1 MKHTGMGLLQ
11 IVAERVISG
20 YLTSTGAHE
29 VKIVSGFEALG
40 GHGVDVVF
48 TRDGAQRQIK
58 VKPDPYYG
66 TDPSKVSDRARV
78 FYRANADSYAFEA
91 VANAATRTPGWIF
104 SSPADDIY
112 YYRLALTQ
120 QEDEILALSNEP
132 DEVFFSELA
141 IERDELQIIPLK
153 AARSWF
159 EAHFEEYT
167 RRPVMLGGAAAWY
180 RLVPRKEIEQSVP
193 GIVTVGSVFGAL
205 RHR

>member
-1 MKHTGMGLLQ
+1 MKQTGMGLLQ
-11 IVAERVISG
+11 TVAERVLAA
-20 YLTSTGAHE
+20 YLTSTGAQD
-29 VKIVSGFEALG
+29 VRIVSGFEAFG

-58 VKPDPYYG
+58 VKPDPYFG
-66 TDPSKVSDRARV
+66 TDSSKINDRTRV

-104 SSPADDIY
+104 SSPADEIY

-120 QEDEILALSNEP
+120 EEDEILALSNEP
-132 DEVFFSELA
+132 DEVLFSELT

-153 AARSWF
+153 TARTWF

-167 RRPVMLGGAAAWY
+167 PRPVMLGGAAAWY
-180 RLVPRKEIEQSVP
+180 RLVPRKDIEHSVG
-193 GIVTVGSVFGAL
+193 GIVTVGSVFGAM

>member
-1 MKHTGMGLLQ
+1 MKQTGMGLLQ
-11 IVAERVISG
+11 IVAERVLSAHLI
-20 YLTSTGAHE
+20 STGAQN
-29 VKIVSGFEALG
+29 VRIVSGFESFG

-58 VKPDPYYG
+58 VKPDPYFG
-66 TDPSKVSDRARV
+66 TDSSKINDRTRV

-104 SSPADDIY
+104 SSPADEIY

-120 QEDEILALSNEP
+120 EEDEILALSNEP
-132 DEVFFSELA
+132 DEVLFSELA

-167 RRPVMLGGAAAWY
+167 PRPVMLGGAAAWY
-180 RLVPRKEIEQSVP
+180 RLVPRKVIEQSVD
-193 GIVTVGSVFGAL
+193 GIVTVGSVFGAM

>member
-1 MKHTGMGLLQ
+1 MKQTGMGLLQ

-20 YLTSTGAHE
+20 YLTSTGAHD

-48 TRDGAQRQIK
+48 IRDGAQRQIK
-58 VKPDPYYG
+58 VKPDPYFG
-66 TDPSKVSDRARV
+66 TDSSKVSDRARV

-120 QEDEILALSNEP
+120 EEDEILALSNEP

-167 RRPVMLGGAAAWY
+167 PRPVMLGGTAAWY
-180 RLVPRKEIEQSVP
+180 RLVPRKDIEESVP
-193 GIVTVGSVFGAL
+193 GIVTVGSVYGAL